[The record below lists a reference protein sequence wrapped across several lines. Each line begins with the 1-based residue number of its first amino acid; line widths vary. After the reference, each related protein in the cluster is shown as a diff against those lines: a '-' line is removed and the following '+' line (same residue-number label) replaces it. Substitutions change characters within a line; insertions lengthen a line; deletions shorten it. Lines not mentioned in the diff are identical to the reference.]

1 LKLDKDNEIEF
12 CLEYKYLGVIFNTS
26 GTDDKEIRS
35 RVIQARKCIACL
47 NRILWSKDI
56 RKERKLNIYN
66 ALIKSSLLYGSET
79 WRLTE
84 NNKRWVEATEM
95 DALRRSSRISRK
107 DRIRNVTIRQQIE
120 LEETIIKENE
130 QNQLTW
136 YGHVQ
141 RMAEERLPKIALKW
155 MPKQKRA

>member
-1 LKLDKDNEIEF
+1 M
-12 CLEYKYLGVIFNTS
+12 
-26 GTDDKEIRS
+26 
-35 RVIQARKCIACL
+35 
-47 NRILWSKDI
+47 
-56 RKERKLNIYN
+56 NIYN

-84 NNKRWVEATEM
+84 NNKIRVETTEM

-107 DRIRNVTIRQQIE
+107 DRIRNVTIRQQIG
-120 LEETIIKENE
+120 LEETIIKETE

-141 RMAEERLPKIALKW
+141 RMEEGRRPKIALKW
-155 MPKQKRA
+155 MSKQKRARGRPKKNWMKGKKKAMNKRNLNEGQCKDRK